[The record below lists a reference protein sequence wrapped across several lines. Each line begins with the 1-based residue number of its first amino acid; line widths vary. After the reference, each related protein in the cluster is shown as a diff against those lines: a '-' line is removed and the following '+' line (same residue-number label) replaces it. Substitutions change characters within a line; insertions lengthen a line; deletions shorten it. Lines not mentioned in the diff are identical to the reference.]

1 MNTIDPLMPLSDGPV
16 PPTDHADQ
24 HTNGDLSPLL
34 YDSTDLCHILRC
46 SKATLHRL
54 KSGNKLPK
62 ALRLG
67 GQLRWSAEE
76 VQAWIRAGLPNA
88 RIWEAI
94 KSADRKPAR

>member
-1 MNTIDPLMPLSDGPV
+1 MNTMEPSTPDSEAPAKPADK
-16 PPTDHADQ
+16 ADQ
-24 HTNGDLSPLL
+24 HATGALPPLL
-34 YDSTDLCHILRC
+34 YDSSDLCHILRC

-67 GQLRWSAEE
+67 GQLRWSVEE

>member
-1 MNTIDPLMPLSDGPV
+1 MTMKDPVIYAPDLL
-16 PPTDHADQ
+16 ADQ
-24 HTNGDLSPLL
+24 ADQLTTGALPPLL

-54 KSGNKLPK
+54 KAANKLPK

-88 RIWEAI
+88 RAWEAI
-94 KSADRKPAR
+94 KSADSRAVR